1 VAVAIETPVS
11 REAVAGEGGSVA
23 QGADLSS
30 MRSPSESAVVPSGSR
45 IDHRPTAGPD
55 AVTSS

>member
-23 QGADLSS
+23 QGARLSS

-45 IDHRPTAGPD
+45 IDRPTAGPD